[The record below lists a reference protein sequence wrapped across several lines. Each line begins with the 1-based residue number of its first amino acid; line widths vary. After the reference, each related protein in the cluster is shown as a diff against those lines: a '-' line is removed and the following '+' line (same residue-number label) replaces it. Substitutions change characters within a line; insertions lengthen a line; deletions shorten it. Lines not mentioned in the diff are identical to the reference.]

1 MLKGL
6 GADVACFFLGVC
18 PVRRF
23 LSCIAV
29 LCLVPSIAGSLY
41 ASTPSNGA
49 PILLE
54 ADISEAPQRIY
65 HARLVIPV
73 EPGPVVLYY
82 PKWIPGNHGPTGP
95 IADLAGLKMHTGG
108 QEVPWRR
115 DDVDMYAFHCTVPE
129 GARTLEVA
137 LDLLAA
143 GRGGFGDATQNIAV
157 LRWNQVVLYP
167 KGKPIDSIDFQASV
181 KIPTGWKMSTSLP
194 IESQDG
200 TSAHFGR
207 VSLDTLVD
215 SPVIAGLY
223 HREIRLGKGEP
234 AHYLD
239 LVADSPAALD
249 ITPKQKAN
257 YEKLV
262 AEAGALFGSRHYKSY
277 RFLVTLSDKMPS
289 HGLEHHECSDDG
301 MPEHSMSDDEAG
313 KAIAYLLPHEY
324 VHSWNGKF
332 RRPAGLVTPTYQ
344 EANNTRLLWVYE
356 GLTEYLGTVLTAR
369 SGLWTLDE
377 AKEYLAMTAEQL
389 ENHKGRQWRP
399 LEDTTLVAPMR
410 AYDAMGWT
418 AWRRSVDYYD
428 EGTLIW
434 LEVDTKIR
442 QLTKGKRSLDDFCR
456 RFHGGPGGRA
466 ELKPYTFEEVV
477 ADLNAIAPYDWKTL
491 LTQRQTETADHAP
504 LGGFKQGGW
513 RVALG
518 EKPTG
523 FEKAVQGLRK
533 RIDLSSSIGLSLNP
547 EGAIGDVGMD
557 TPAYKAGVG
566 PGMKLVAVNSRKF
579 SPKVL
584 DEAIAVSK
592 KRDQPILLLV
602 EDGDIF
608 RTYRVDYRGG
618 AQHARLE
625 RLKDQPDLL
634 SKILAPLTKAPEKK
648 AG

>member
-1 MLKGL
+1 
-6 GADVACFFLGVC
+6 
-18 PVRRF
+18 
-23 LSCIAV
+23 
-29 LCLVPSIAGSLY
+29 
-41 ASTPSNGA
+41 
-49 PILLE
+49 
-54 ADISEAPQRIY
+54 
-65 HARLVIPV
+65 
-73 EPGPVVLYY
+73 
-82 PKWIPGNHGPTGP
+82 
-95 IADLAGLKMHTGG
+95 
-108 QEVPWRR
+108 
-115 DDVDMYAFHCTVPE
+115 
-129 GARTLEVA
+129 
-137 LDLLAA
+137 
-143 GRGGFGDATQNIAV
+143 
-157 LRWNQVVLYP
+157 
-167 KGKPIDSIDFQASV
+167 
-181 KIPTGWKMSTSLP
+181 
-194 IESQDG
+194 
-200 TSAHFGR
+200 
-207 VSLDTLVD
+207 
-215 SPVIAGLY
+215 
-223 HREIRLGKGEP
+223 
-234 AHYLD
+234 
-239 LVADSPAALD
+239 
-249 ITPKQKAN
+249 
-257 YEKLV
+257 
-262 AEAGALFGSRHYKSY
+262 
-277 RFLVTLSDKMPS
+277 
-289 HGLEHHECSDDG
+289 
-301 MPEHSMSDDEAG
+301 
-313 KAIAYLLPHEY
+313 
-324 VHSWNGKF
+324 
-332 RRPAGLVTPTYQ
+332 
-344 EANNTRLLWVYE
+344 
-356 GLTEYLGTVLTAR
+356 VLTAR

-377 AKEYLAMTAEQL
+377 AKEYLAMTADQL

-456 RFHGGPGGRA
+456 RFHGGPGGQA

-491 LTQRQTETADHAP
+491 LTQRQTETAEHAP
-504 LGGFKQGGW
+504 LAGFKQGGW
-513 RVALG
+513 RVTLG

-547 EGAIGDVGMD
+547 EGAIGDVVMD

-584 DEAIAVSK
+584 DEAISAAK
-592 KRDQPILLLV
+592 KHDQPILLLV

-648 AG
+648 PG

>member
-1 MLKGL
+1 LIKDL
-6 GADVACFFLGVC
+6 DVVVRFFLGVC
-18 PVRRF
+18 HVRR
-23 LSCIAV
+23 LLPCIAV
-29 LCLVPSIAGSLY
+29 LCLVPSVTGSLH
-41 ASTPSNGA
+41 ASPPSNAA
-49 PILLE
+49 PIQLE
-54 ADISEAPQRIY
+54 ADISDAPQRIF

-73 EPGPVVLYY
+73 EPGPLVLNY

-95 IADLAGLKMHTGG
+95 IADVAGLKMHADGK
-108 QEVPWRR
+108 EVPWRR

-129 GARTLEVA
+129 GARTLVVA

-194 IESQDG
+194 IESREE

-239 LVADSPAALD
+239 LVADSPAALE

-262 AEAGALFGSRHYKSY
+262 AEAGALFGSRHYRSY

-301 MPEHSMSDDEAG
+301 MPEHSMADDEAG

-377 AKEYLAMTAEQL
+377 AKEYLAMTADQL

-456 RFHGGPGGRA
+456 RFHGGPGGQA

-491 LTQRQTETADHAP
+491 LTQRQTETAEHAP
-504 LGGFKQGGW
+504 LAGFKQGGW
-513 RVALG
+513 RVTLG

-547 EGAIGDVGMD
+547 EGAIGDVVMD

-584 DEAIAVSK
+584 DEAISAAK
-592 KRDQPILLLV
+592 KHDQPILLLV

-648 AG
+648 PG